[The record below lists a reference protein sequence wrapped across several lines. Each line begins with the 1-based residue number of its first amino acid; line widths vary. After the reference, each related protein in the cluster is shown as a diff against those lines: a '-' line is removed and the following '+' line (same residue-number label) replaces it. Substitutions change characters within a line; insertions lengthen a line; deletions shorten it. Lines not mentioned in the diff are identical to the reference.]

1 MQKIAFKGVELND
14 ATKTRV
20 MTYLESN
27 YLFLDCKLYKE
38 LIDDAMGSARC

>member
-14 ATKTRV
+14 VTKTPV

-27 YLFLDCKLYKE
+27 YLFLDLYKE